1 MHHLT
6 ELCSAYTYRK
16 DHISS
21 YPWVMRDETDL
32 KRVHI
37 IGLGDVGLNAA
48 LGLRIAGAGRVS
60 KIGIYDIDRR
70 LSSFS
75 ALQKVYPR
83 SGRRHTVM

>member
-1 MHHLT
+1 MHKIT
-6 ELCSAYTYRK
+6 DLCSAYTCQK

-21 YPWVMRDETDL
+21 YPWVMRDEKDL

-60 KIGIYDIDRR
+60 KIGIYDI
-70 LSSFS
+70 
-75 ALQKVYPR
+75 ATGWR
-83 SGRRHTVM
+83 SRSTRSCPHLEKKYIRMS